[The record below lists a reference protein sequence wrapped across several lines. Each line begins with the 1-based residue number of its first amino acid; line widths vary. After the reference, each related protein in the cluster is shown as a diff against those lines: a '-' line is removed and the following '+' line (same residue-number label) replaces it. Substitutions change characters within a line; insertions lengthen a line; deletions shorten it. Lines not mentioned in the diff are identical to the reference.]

1 MGNPIP
7 TQTRSV
13 DPYASYNS
21 NVVNALTRMI
31 SNGEDVI
38 LASFPIRVEQL
49 TTTTARVSE
58 GKCIK
63 DDVFIEIQQ
72 IDIDFT
78 DVDYYVSP
86 GGSAFL
92 EDGMY
97 YIVLDYAYAKSKPAP
112 VASIKIIKPS
122 QRTNP
127 AIFNSA
133 AHMLLKVFDAT
144 SNILLEAYDYDPEI
158 PTNQVRRSQ
167 TTSYDPRFPTGDY
180 NTSIVDQTIFAD
192 GNSTIT
198 LPLAAVSHQV
208 TIINEDGAGPV
219 TVNTSYTD
227 TIEGASSVTVPQIY
241 DSITFMSDGTS
252 EWIRITTPLSS
263 VSPAGT
269 PVSPP
274 VGPYSMTLSDD
285 GGYIM
290 AFGGSTITILTAAA
304 GNMVR
309 IINKDGLAPVIVNA
323 AGGETIEGNASITLT
338 SLYDAVTIISDK
350 SNTWF
355 EV

>member
-21 NVVNALTRMI
+21 NVVNALTRML
-31 SNGEDVI
+31 SNGNDVI
-38 LASFPIRVEQL
+38 LSSFPIRVESL
-49 TTTTARVSE
+49 TSTTARVSE

-63 DDVFIEIQQ
+63 DDVLIEIEQ
-72 IDIDFT
+72 IDIDFA
-78 DVDYYVSP
+78 DVDFYVVP
-86 GGSAFL
+86 AGSAFL

-97 YIVLDYAYAKSKPAP
+97 YVVLEYSYAKTKPAP
-112 VASIKIIKPS
+112 IASIKIIKPS

-127 AIFNSA
+127 AIYNTD

-144 SNILLEAYDYDPEI
+144 SNILIEAYDYDPEI
-158 PTNQVRRSQ
+158 PTNKVQRSQ
-167 TTSYDPRFPTGDY
+167 TESHDPVFPTGNY
-180 NTSIVDQTIFAD
+180 NAAIVDQTIFAD

-198 LPLAAVSHQV
+198 LPLAAVSRQV
-208 TIINEDGAGPV
+208 VVINEDGAGPI
-219 TVNTSYTD
+219 TVDTLSSD
-227 TIEGASSVTVPQIY
+227 TIEGASSVSIPVIY
-241 DSITFMSDGTS
+241 DSITFLSDGTS
-252 EWIRITTPLSS
+252 EWIRITTPLSTGA
-263 VSPAGT
+263 PAGT

-274 VGPYSMTLSDD
+274 TGPYTMNLSDD

-290 AFGGSTITILTAAA
+290 AGGGSTITLLPCAT

-309 IINKDGLAPVIVNA
+309 VINKDGAGAVIVDAN
-323 AGGETIEGNASITLT
+323 GTETIEGNLT
-338 SLYDAVTIISDK
+338 ISLPNQYDAVTLISDK
-350 SNTWF
+350 SSVWF